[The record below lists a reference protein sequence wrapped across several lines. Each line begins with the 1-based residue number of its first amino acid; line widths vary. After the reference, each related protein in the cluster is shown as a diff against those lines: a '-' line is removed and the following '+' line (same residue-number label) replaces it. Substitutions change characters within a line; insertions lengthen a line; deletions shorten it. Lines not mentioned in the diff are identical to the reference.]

1 MNLTQKILREFELRS
16 YNIFLTLAIKS
27 SKPLNQIKKKEKQK
41 NHPKTLGIKLLV
53 VYTVFGLWDL
63 GPWITNTTGLLYPN
77 TLLPKN
83 PPTSSSL
90 THRLDSRAF
99 ITHQSFFSTA
109 AATISILF
117 DYYRRLLIDQIPF
130 CMIVIFC

>member
-53 VYTVFGLWDL
+53 VYSVWALGFGPMNNQHNRPSLSE
-63 GPWITNTTGLLYPN
+63 YP
-77 TLLPKN
+77 TAQK
-83 PPTSSSL
+83 PPN
-90 THRLDSRAF
+90 
-99 ITHQSFFSTA
+99 
-109 AATISILF
+109 
-117 DYYRRLLIDQIPF
+117 
-130 CMIVIFC
+130 